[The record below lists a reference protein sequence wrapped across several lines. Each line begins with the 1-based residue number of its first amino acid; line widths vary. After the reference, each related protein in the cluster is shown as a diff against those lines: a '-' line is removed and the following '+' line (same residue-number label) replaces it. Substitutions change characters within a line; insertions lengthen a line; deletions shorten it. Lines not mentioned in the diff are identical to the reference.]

1 MKIRITARG
10 VWACLPALLVAGS
23 VGLAY
28 GKLPAPT
35 EEQKAKAAEAKE
47 KAAVAAKKAGEALA
61 KAQDRAVENYKKGK
75 SGGSSGAVMTKTVTT
90 APKK

>member
-1 MKIRITARG
+1 MRITARG
-10 VWACLPALLVAGS
+10 LWACLPALLVAGS

-35 EEQKAKAAEAKE
+35 EDQKAKAAEAKE
-47 KAAVAAKKAGEALA
+47 KAAMAAKKAGEALA

-75 SGGSSGAVMTKTVTT
+75 GAGMVATQT
-90 APKK
+90 APPAKK